1 MGLFLEWMF
10 LPSWTAHTAHLLRLL
25 SCVDHLA
32 SLAQVNH
39 ADRVSSSG
47 AAAATASRPHAVRI
61 GLFLLE
67 ASFPLCLCPRSA
79 DKNRLNKWNKAES
92 ENRRFWFLW
101 CFYQNSWM
109 SRSAQSESEMP
120 QTPHLSGS
128 LLNVFFFLQNYITVG
143 FVKGETAAE
152 TVKSI
157 VPADILSVIKLTSRN
172 QNNLLC

>member
-1 MGLFLEWMF
+1 
-10 LPSWTAHTAHLLRLL
+10 
-25 SCVDHLA
+25 
-32 SLAQVNH
+32 
-39 ADRVSSSG
+39 
-47 AAAATASRPHAVRI
+47 
-61 GLFLLE
+61 
-67 ASFPLCLCPRSA
+67 
-79 DKNRLNKWNKAES
+79 
-92 ENRRFWFLW
+92 
-101 CFYQNSWM
+101 M
-109 SRSAQSESEMP
+109 SRSVQSESEMP